1 MFSHTTLGTN
11 DLPASLA
18 FYDALLPVL
27 GHRRKFADDHW
38 AGWKPAAA
46 DRPLFIVTA
55 PFDGQPAAPGN
66 GQMVAFLA
74 PTRALVDRAHATALA
89 AGGTDEGA
97 PGLRPQY
104 HPDYYGAYV
113 KDPAGNK
120 LCICCHEPQ
129 AG

>member
-11 DLPASLA
+11 DLPASLS
-18 FYDALLPVL
+18 FYDAVLFVL
-27 GHRRKFADDHW
+27 GHQRKFATAHW
-38 AGWKPAAA
+38 AGWKPATA

-129 AG
+129 AD